1 MGQRLA
7 IWHSVSFRGVF
18 SLAACLL
25 LLSVPGKSM
34 SSTTTIQGAQGL
46 VVSLDISGNYDIK
59 VTSPAWHFAGTVE
72 HPVSNVT
79 VTSGLDDVGPFN
91 EVAFDFTATIVRH
104 AAIRTYANR
113 TAVLFTLS
121 YPNGGPSYCF
131 PALAQYPSGLKHV
144 AFSGTFAPPTFSNL
158 PEESPWAFFDSNANT
173 FILSPAS
180 DFMAAS
186 LSKSSSGTLQSGFG
200 WQIGSVPQGFAHKT
214 LLVIDTGINAAFS
227 TWGNMLTA
235 LQGKTRPANDSDV
248 TLNRLGYWT
257 DNGGTYYYHMEGRM
271 SYVDTLAA
279 AKAEFDKYGIGLGYL
294 QLDSWFYPKGPQAQW
309 SDSADGL
316 YQYSADSSLFG
327 SSLAGFQQT
336 LGIPLATH
344 ARWIDKSSPYRQQY
358 SISGNVS
365 TDPAYWDMVA
375 AYLKSAGVATYEQDW
390 LSGPA
395 VPDFNLADPEAFLGN
410 MAYSMSQAGLTMQYC
425 MPSTRHVMQS
435 TKYSNLTS
443 IRGANDR
450 FNPDKWTPFLYSS
463 RLIGAV
469 GAWPFADVL
478 MSGETS
484 NLLLSTLSA
493 GPIGLG
499 DKIGS
504 LNAVNVLHAARL
516 DGVIVKPDVPIAP
529 IDSVYLADAAS
540 LGTAPM
546 VASTY
551 SDFGEMRANYVF
563 AYPQSAGNNQFSFS
577 IADLGSN
584 TSAYLYDYFGNA
596 GRVIQPTDIVN
607 ETITGASLYLI
618 AAPIGRSGMAVI
630 GDAGQFVTL
639 GRKRIV
645 SLTDDGAI
653 HLTVAFAKGE
663 AYRTIIG
670 YAPYTAPTVT
680 ASNGSAARVIYDPVS
695 GRFEV
700 AVQPGADGTAKIQI
714 NRTFGALTAS
724 PIHSPARPRK

>member
-1 MGQRLA
+1 MEFEQVVVGDFPSFQR
-7 IWHSVSFRGVF
+7 VF

-25 LLSVPGKSM
+25 L
-34 SSTTTIQGAQGL
+34 SSAAAQSTPSPTTIPGAQGL
-46 VVSLDISGNYDIK
+46 VVSVDVSGNYEIDMPN
-59 VTSPAWHFAGTVE
+59 PAWHFAGTVE
-72 HPVSNVT
+72 HPVSNVS
-79 VTSGLDDVGPFN
+79 VTSGLDGVGPFN
-91 EVAFDFTATIVRH
+91 EVAFDFTATVVRH
-104 AAIRTYANR
+104 GAIRTYANR

-121 YPNGGPSYCF
+121 YPNGGTNFCF
-131 PALAQYPSGLKHV
+131 PSLAQYPSGLKHI
-144 AFSGTFAPPTFSNL
+144 AFSGTFAPPTFSTL
-158 PEESPWAFFDSNANT
+158 PEESPWAFFDSKANT

-180 DFMAAS
+180 DFMVAT
-186 LSKSSSGTLQSGFG
+186 LSRSSSGTLQSGFG
-200 WQIGSVPQGFAHKT
+200 WQISSVPQGLAHKT
-214 LLVIDTGINAAFS
+214 LLVIDTGINDAFS

-235 LQGKTRPANDSDV
+235 LQGKVRPANDSDV

-257 DNGGTYYYHMEGRM
+257 DNGATYYYHMEGRM

-309 SDSADGL
+309 SDSADGF
-316 YQYSADSSLFG
+316 YQYAADSTLFG
-327 SSLAGFQQT
+327 SSLAGFQQS
-336 LGIPLATH
+336 LGVPLATH

-358 SISGNVS
+358 AMSGNVS
-365 TDPAYWDMVA
+365 TDPAYWNMVA
-375 AYLKSAGVATYEQDW
+375 TYLKSAGVSTYEQDW

-395 VPDFNLADPEAFLGN
+395 VPEFNLADPEAFLGN
-410 MAYSMSQAGLTMQYC
+410 MAYAMSEAGLTMQYC
-425 MPSTRHVMQS
+425 MPTTRHVLQS

-499 DKIGS
+499 DKIGI
-504 LNAVNVLHAARL
+504 LNVPNVLHAARL

-529 IDSVYLADAAS
+529 LDSTYLADASS

-551 SDFGEMRANYVF
+551 SDFGELRANYVF
-563 AYPQSAGNNQFSFS
+563 AYPQSADNKQFNFS
-577 IADLGSN
+577 LRDLGAN
-584 TSAYLYDYFGNA
+584 TPAYLYDYFNNT
-596 GRVIQPTDIVN
+596 GRVIQPADVVT
-607 ETITGASLYLI
+607 ETITGPSLYLI
-618 AAPIGRSGMAVI
+618 AAPIGSSGMALI

-645 SLTDDGAI
+645 SLTDDGSI
-653 HLTVAFAKGE
+653 HVTVAFAKGE
-663 AYRTIIG
+663 TYRTIIG
-670 YAPYTAPTVT
+670 YAPSVAPTVT
-680 ASNGSAARVIYDPVS
+680 ASNGAAARVSYDS
-695 GRFEV
+695 ATGRFEI
-700 AVQPGADGTAKIQI
+700 AVQPGADGTAALQI
-714 NRTFGALTAS
+714 SAS
-724 PIHSPARPRK
+724 AIRPPARRRPRS